1 MKIYLNDEKKIV
13 DPRLLYDILRGLEAL
28 CAIRDSTEMMFEQSQ
43 SIDSVITF
51 YLSTF
56 LP

>member
-1 MKIYLNDEKKIV
+1 MKIYLNDEKKN
-13 DPRLLYDILRGLEAL
+13 LYDILRGLEAL